1 LGPLFMKK
9 NKIIIFDFDGVI
21 VNTCQLS
28 IEINKEIFED
38 LDFSEIQDW
47 AEGNVFEKKFRDGYT
62 GDHENYYYQHYSQR
76 IKSLEPVLGMKGVF
90 EEMKKMGYKLA
101 VVSSSFS
108 DVIEKFL
115 KDNGLD
121 EYFVEI
127 MGKDVSP
134 SKVAKFKMI
143 FEKHNIKAKE
153 TLIVTDSVGDVKE
166 AKEVKMKTIGVTWG
180 IHEKER
186 LERAKADFIAE
197 NVEEIIVGMK
207 ELLALN

>member
-28 IEINKEIFED
+28 IEINKEIFND
-38 LDFSEIQDW
+38 LEFSEIQDW
-47 AEGNVFEKKFRDGYT
+47 AEGNVFERKFRDGYT
-62 GDHENYYYQHYSQR
+62 EDHVNHYYQHYSR
-76 IKSLEPVLGMKGVF
+76 EIKSLEPVKGMKSVF
-90 EEMKKMGYKLA
+90 KEMNKMGYDLA

-108 DVIEKFL
+108 DVIEDFL

-121 EYFVEI
+121 KYFIEI

-134 SKVAKFKMI
+134 SKVAKFKML
-143 FEKHNIKAKE
+143 FEKYGIKADE

-166 AKEVKMKTIGVTWG
+166 AQEVKMKAIGVTWG
-180 IHEKER
+180 IHERER
-186 LERAKADFIAE
+186 LEKIKTDFIVDK
-197 NVEEIIVGMK
+197 VEEIIVGVK